1 MTIENVPT
9 YVHQSGVTIVVEGT
23 GAVTSNRRMSRYR
36 YFPRLMP
43 GVGGAEVPGTGVSV
57 AALTGGG
64 FGNLAGRLP
73 MARHHRGY
81 LPVTLELSHPA
92 ARVSAV

>member
-9 YVHQSGVTIVVEGT
+9 YVHQSGVTIVVKGT

-36 YFPRLMP
+36 YFRRLMP
-43 GVGGAEVPGTGVSV
+43 GVGGAEVPGTAVSV

-64 FGNLAGRLP
+64 FGNLAGRSI
-73 MARHHRGY
+73 AVTSRISA
-81 LPVTLELSHPA
+81 VTLELSHPA